1 MKIKWYG
8 QSYFRISTK
17 RRKEKRV
24 KIVIDPFDKNTGLTS
39 PSLEADILLVT
50 HQHSDHNNVEV
61 IRGNPFLISGPGEY
75 EVKKIFIQGISAFHD
90 NLKGKK
96 RGKITIYTLR
106 AEGMKICHLA
116 DLGQRELT
124 SGQIEKIGDVDI
136 LMIPVGGIYTIS
148 AKEATKVISQLEP
161 KVVIPMHYKIPK
173 LRIKL
178 DNLNKF
184 LKTMGVKKPEIVDE
198 LSIKKKDLPE
208 EGMKIVT
215 LKP

>member
-8 QSYFRISTK
+8 QSCFRISTK

-24 KIVIDPFDKNTGLTS
+24 KIVIDPFDKKIGLKP
-39 PSLEADILLVT
+39 PSLEAAILLVT
-50 HQHSDHNNVEV
+50 HQHHDHNNVDA

-75 EVKKIFIQGISAFHD
+75 EVKKIFIQGISALHD
-90 NLKGKK
+90 NSKGKK
-96 RGKITIYTLR
+96 RGKVTIYTLR
-106 AEGMKICHLA
+106 AEGMKICHLG

-124 SGQIEKIGDVDI
+124 SSQIEKIGDIDI

-148 AKEATKVISQLEP
+148 AKEATKAISQLEP

-173 LRIKL
+173 LKIKL
-178 DNLNKF
+178 DSLNKF
-184 LKTMGVKKPEIVDE
+184 LRAMGVKKPEIVDE
-198 LSIKKKDLPE
+198 LSIKKKNLPK
-208 EGMKIVT
+208 EGMKIVI